1 MALRKN
7 SNATTNGTEAVAF
20 SIALDS
26 FCTADKFGTPHYFS
40 RGERVRS
47 DHWAVAQAGVLF
59 APDGEPD
66 SVYRGL
72 LSNLYGAHVQGVE

>member
-1 MALRKN
+1 MALRKTIN
-7 SNATTNGTEAVAF
+7 VNADGTEAVAF

-47 DHWAVAQAGVLF
+47 DHWAVAQASVLF
-59 APDGEPD
+59 APDGQPD

-72 LSNLYGAHVQGVE
+72 LSNLYGAHVRSVE